1 MSIGV
6 IGTGHLIAHCLPALV
21 KSGEHFILSKRNA
34 ETSARLAAQF
44 GCAVEENTA
53 KIVAACD
60 MVILAVRPYDAKAV
74 AGALRWRDGQTV
86 ISFVAGVGLA
96 ELAPLVAPAKLIM
109 AMPII
114 AGEWGESPTC
124 IYPRDEGAEKLLATL
139 GPLVILPREEDFAAA
154 SVYACLFTS
163 LHAIAGEL
171 ASWGEAA
178 GLPPTLARLLASQS
192 LRAAGTEVRER
203 NSQSVSDLVNSL
215 ATPRSFSLL
224 GLQSLEADNAFAP
237 WAKAAEKILAALK
250 APR

>member
-34 ETSARLAAQF
+34 ETSARLAARF
-44 GCAVEENTA
+44 GCAVEDDTA
-53 KIVAACD
+53 KIVAACGT
-60 MVILAVRPYDAKAV
+60 VIFAVRPYDARDV
-74 AGALRWRDGQTV
+74 AGALKWREGQTV
-86 ISFVAGVGLA
+86 ISFVAGLGLA
-96 ELAPLVAPAKLIM
+96 DLAPLVAPAKLIM

-124 IYPRDEGAEKLLATL
+124 IYPHDTQAEALLATL
-139 GPLVILPREEDFAAA
+139 GPLVVLPREEDFAAA

-163 LHAIAGEL
+163 LHVIAGEL
-171 ASWGEAA
+171 AAWGETA
-178 GLPPTLARLLASQS
+178 GLPPDLARLLAAQS

-203 NSQSVSDLVNSL
+203 NTRSVTDLVNSL

-224 GLQSLEADNAFAP
+224 GLQSLEANNAFAP
-237 WAKAAEKILAALK
+237 WAKAADTILK
-250 APR
+250 ALRKN